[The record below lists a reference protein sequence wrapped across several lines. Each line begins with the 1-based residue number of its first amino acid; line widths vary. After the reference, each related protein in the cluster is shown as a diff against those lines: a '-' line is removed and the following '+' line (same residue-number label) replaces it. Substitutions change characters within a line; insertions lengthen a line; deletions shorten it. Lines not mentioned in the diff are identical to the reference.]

1 MAMNLSKTIYDLR
14 REKGYTQENLAEMLG
29 VSTAAVSKWECD
41 NAYPDITLLPQLAEI
56 FNVSLDYLMGYDLA
70 KRQTISEIIK
80 EANRLSKNL
89 NRDDSVALIARTLAR
104 YPGNDQLIFELAR
117 HKYINSRYKNAN
129 ERRILLNEAANGFET
144 AAANTNDENR
154 RAWAYKFLTIISLIQ
169 KNYDKARTYN
179 KKIISGKGIYP
190 KVDRA
195 IIELKCEDNENALHL
210 ANETMYESIFE
221 YSLMVTWVINYH
233 FIHNQPHT
241 VITEAMRSIVVLS
254 QFNEHGLFD
263 DVLSG
268 SCEAISYAYAMTG
281 EYEKSLDYLEDAY
294 RYAEQ
299 YDNQKSGSIY
309 NVYGIM
315 GENAEQEDK
324 LSSLKSLLCALKSN
338 EREAYNPIREHA
350 RFKNIMEKLE
360 NI

>member
-1 MAMNLSKTIYDLR
+1 MISGAKKDIHRKILP
-14 REKGYTQENLAEMLG
+14 
-29 VSTAAVSKWECD
+29 
-41 NAYPDITLLPQLAEI
+41 YPDITLLPQLAEI

-89 NRDDSVALIARTLAR
+89 NRDGSVALIARTLAR

-129 ERRILLNEAANGFET
+129 ERRILLNEAAIGFET
-144 AAANTNDENR
+144 AAANTTNENR
-154 RAWAYKFLTIISLIQ
+154 RAWAYKFLTIISIIQ
-169 KNYDKARTYN
+169 KNYDEARIWNT
-179 KKIISGKGIYP
+179 KLIGGKGIYP

-221 YSLMVTWVINYH
+221 YSLMISWVINYH
-233 FIHNQPHT
+233 YTHNQPHKI
-241 VITEAMRSIVVLS
+241 ITEAASAITVLN
-254 QFNEHGLFD
+254 QFNENGLFD
-263 DVLSG
+263 DELSVN
-268 SCEAISYAYAMTG
+268 CESMALAYAMT
-281 EYEKSLDYLEDAY
+281 ENYESCLDYLEEAY
-294 RYAEQ
+294 IYAEK
-299 YDNQKSGSIY
+299 YDRQENGFVY